1 MTDQP
6 ATDQQTFTFQAE
18 IQQLLNILIHS
29 LYTDREIFLRELV
42 SNASDALNRVQ
53 FELLTNR
60 DVLDPD
66 AELYI
71 EVKGDADAGTL
82 TISDTGIGLTREDM
96 VNNLGVIARSG
107 AKAFIEAMRSSQNA
121 TAQDVI
127 GQFGVGFYS
136 VFMVADKVRVVSRSY
151 HPDGQ
156 AWAWESSGD
165 SQFTIEPVERTER
178 GTDIIITLKEDAKDF
193 TNGWKLKD
201 IIRKHSDY
209 IAFPIYVN
217 DEEEPTNKRS
227 AIWRQDPKEISDE
240 QYDDFYKSL
249 TLDFQKPLKRFH
261 IRADVPLQFYGLLY
275 VPSSREPN
283 MFSPRKEPG
292 LKLYARK
299 VLIQEYSK
307 DLLPEYLS
315 FIQGVVDSEDLPLN
329 VSRESVQANTIMAR
343 LKKTITNRVQN
354 DLKRMVKNDRET
366 YLKIFDQFGRY
377 LKQGLVID
385 REAKEDLQDL
395 LLFPSTQ
402 ADDANTLVSLEE
414 YVDRLAGNQNDIYY
428 VVADDFFSARRS
440 PHLDAFRQR
449 GIEVLYFTDPVDA
462 MMLMGLDE
470 YRGHKL
476 RNVDEADI
484 DLSDIGELQSDA
496 VQQEPVTQGDFEA
509 VQERFKSILGSRVRD
524 VRQSKSLVGGAA
536 RLISD
541 ETGGQRQMFR
551 INRLLD
557 RDYQLPVKVLEL
569 NPRHPLVHN
578 LAQQISSQP
587 DNPVIDLV
595 IEQVFETA
603 LLQDGIHP
611 DPASMAQRI
620 TALMEA
626 ATGSPLDQLNYTE
639 ADRDDR
645 IYGDLPETDPND
657 PFAAMAAAFGDQG
670 MSDLNLDIEDGEYEE
685 ADYDDAEQADYEE
698 YVDAVNPIGNDANP
712 VGDDVNDE
720 VSDVVSEN
728 TGDENIANAEYTV
741 YTENDSFS
749 ENPVGES
756 SAAETI
762 AHEAVTAETI
772 AGQTIVGQP
781 PVQDTVVEDDG
792 GDETLASNPVSDEIN
807 GNDPA
812 DSNDRFRPPQE

>member
-29 LYTDREIFLRELV
+29 LYTDREIFLRELI
-42 SNASDALNRVQ
+42 SNASDALNRMQ

-71 EVKGDADAGTL
+71 EVKADADANTL

-121 TAQDVI
+121 TSAQEVI

-136 VFMVADKVRVVSRSY
+136 VFMAADKVRVVSRSY

-156 AWAWESSGD
+156 AWAWESAGD
-165 SQFTIEPVERTER
+165 SQFTIEPAEREGR

-193 TNGWKLKD
+193 TTTWKLKD

-227 AIWRQDPKEISDE
+227 ALWRQDPKEVTDE

-261 IRADVPLQFYGLLY
+261 VRADVPLQFYALLY
-275 VPSSREPN
+275 IPSSREPN
-283 MFSPRKEPG
+283 MFSPRKEAG

-299 VLIQEYSK
+299 VLIQDFSK

-315 FIQGVVDSEDLPLN
+315 FVQGVVDSEDLPLN

-343 LKKTITNRVQN
+343 LKKTLTGRILG

-366 YLKIFDQFGRY
+366 YLKIFDQFGRFF
-377 LKQGLVID
+377 KQGLVIEPD
-385 REAKEDLQDL
+385 SKDDLQHI
-395 LLFPSTQ
+395 LLFPTTK
-402 ADDANTLVSLEE
+402 ADDAATLVSLEE
-414 YVDRLAGNQNDIYY
+414 YVERMAANQNDIYY

-484 DLSDIGELQSDA
+484 DLSDIGEAQSDSE
-496 VQQEPVTQGDFEA
+496 QQEAVAQGDFEA
-509 VQERFKSILGSRVRD
+509 VVERFKSILGSRVRD

-557 RDYQLPVKVLEL
+557 RDYRLPVKVLEL
-569 NPRHPLVHN
+569 NPRHPLLHN
-578 LAQQISSQP
+578 LANQISSQP
-587 DNPVIDLV
+587 ENPVINLV
-595 IEQVFETA
+595 VEQVFETA

-611 DPASMAQRI
+611 DPASMAQRL

-626 ATGSPLDQLNYTE
+626 ATGTPLDRLNYGE

-645 IYGDLPETDPND
+645 IYGDLPEEDVNN
-657 PFAAMAAAFGDQG
+657 PFASMGFDVGDFGDMGDDEQ
-670 MSDLNLDIEDGEYEE
+670 E
-685 ADYDDAEQADYEE
+685 DYDE
-698 YVDAVNPIGNDANP
+698 YVDAVNP
-712 VGDDVNDE
+712 VGEDVNEQGRYD
-720 VSDVVSEN
+720 D
-728 TGDENIANAEYTV
+728 DNITDAEFTHYTPNNSF
-741 YTENDSFS
+741 TENRTPD
-749 ENPVGES
+749 S

-762 AHEAVTAETI
+762 VHQPVSGEDVEAAGASRAETL
-772 AGQTIVGQP
+772 VGQSAIEG
-781 PVQDTVVEDDG
+781 DLYNDAA
-792 GDETLASNPVSDEIN
+792 GDETLDSTLVDDHVDDED
-807 GNDPA
+807 GA
-812 DSNDRFRPPQE
+812 DANERYRPPQE